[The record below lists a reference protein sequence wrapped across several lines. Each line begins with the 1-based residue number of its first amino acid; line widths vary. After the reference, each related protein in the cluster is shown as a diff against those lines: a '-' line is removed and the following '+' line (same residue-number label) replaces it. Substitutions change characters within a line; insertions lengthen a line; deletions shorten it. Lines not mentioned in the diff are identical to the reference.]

1 MNKKELI
8 KGINI
13 NTRLIYI
20 YSNVMLGDAIDGYI
34 TELERDTM
42 NFNMFRQGFK
52 KAINGMK
59 KGIERYKQVMFNT
72 AMITEETRN
81 KLVETLDKLDDEFHN
96 EIKIFCLQV
105 RQFLLDKVS
114 SQHASL
120 ISKVST
126 IEVLSQ
132 YSLFNDRD
140 MTQTL
145 SKISGRRLHSIDYNI
160 RTVNFN
166 AREYVREFAKLYKDI
181 DINLN
186 ECQAIFKAFE
196 VIDRKTQKIPEIVYE
211 NRTN

>member
-20 YSNVMLGDAIDGYI
+20 YSNFMLGDAIDGYI

-59 KGIERYKQVMFNT
+59 KGIERYKQVMFKT

-114 SQHASL
+114 SEHATL
-120 ISKVST
+120 IAKAST

-132 YSLFNDRD
+132 YSLINDKS
-140 MTQTL
+140 MTEAL
-145 SKISGRRLHSIDYNI
+145 SKLANRRLYSIDDNI
-160 RTVNFN
+160 KSVNFH
-166 AREYVREFAKLYKDI
+166 AREYVREFHKVYKDI
-181 DINLN
+181 DVNLN
-186 ECQAIFKAFE
+186 DCQAIFNAFDI
-196 VIDRKTQKIPEIVYE
+196 IDKKTAKIPEFIYE
-211 NRTN
+211 E

>member
-1 MNKKELI
+1 MDKKQLI
-8 KGINI
+8 KGIDI

-20 YSNVMLGDAIDGYI
+20 YSNIMLGDAIDCYI
-34 TELERDTM
+34 TELERNTM

-59 KGIERYKQVMFNT
+59 KGIERYKQVMFKT

-114 SQHASL
+114 SEHATL
-120 ISKVST
+120 IAKAST

-132 YSLFNDRD
+132 YSLINDKA
-140 MTQTL
+140 MTEAL
-145 SKISGRRLHSIDYNI
+145 SKLANRRLYSIDDNI
-160 RTVNFN
+160 KSVNFH
-166 AREYVREFAKLYKDI
+166 AREYVREFHKVYKDI
-181 DINLN
+181 DVNLN
-186 ECQAIFKAFE
+186 DCQAIFNAFDI
-196 VIDRKTQKIPEIVYE
+196 IDKKTAKIPEFIYE
-211 NRTN
+211 E